1 MDSALWHGSWVGTE
15 TTLYLPLLHR
25 CYLYGLYINFA
36 ARKEDGGVVAA
47 ILSSVFTFLP
57 SSFNHIAIIIISI
70 IGT

>member
-1 MDSALWHGSWVGTE
+1 
-15 TTLYLPLLHR
+15 
-25 CYLYGLYINFA
+25 
-36 ARKEDGGVVAA
+36 VAA